1 MEAKTEIMQE
11 ITPSR
16 RKETKTITPDLELTK
31 KFLAS
36 LAPTATEFVFQT
48 FDDQEDRKD
57 RSLARVISGP
67 PEKVAGQ
74 LTALNRRGAGVFV
87 TVNKTVNGSRKKT
100 DIIGYRAI
108 FREADEPNLPA
119 LPITPQIVVETSPG
133 KHHEYLLLADC
144 DDGDTWDSIMAT
156 MVHEYGSDPNAKDRS
171 RVLRLPGFYHQKN
184 PDQPHLVRIVQESGE
199 TRYSLAE
206 IAKLIPPAQK
216 PEKRI
221 PACSVVIS
229 NQYGRRALANELAD
243 LSGTPEGSRNNQLN
257 KSAYSLGQLVAGGEL
272 EQSQVQTA
280 LLSAAV
286 GIGLMESEARQTIGS
301 GIESGVKKPRSA
313 PADGS
318 PRTIK
323 QIDEP
328 GSAGD
333 GQLVLDPADPFSN
346 AQAFIKKLYCCE
358 SIRTLQFW
366 QGIFYSWT
374 GAAYSQMPADDIRA
388 ALYDFLT
395 NSLIDGQKGTK
406 PFRPNRHRVADL
418 HDSLKAA
425 ANLSREY
432 TPPCWLQ
439 DTGKPDAAEL
449 IALSNG
455 LLHLPTRTLHKADP
469 TFFTTSSLPF
479 NYESNVTEPT
489 AWHHFLKTIWPDD
502 HEAISTLQEIFGL
515 LLTSDTTQQKIFL
528 IVGPLRSGKG
538 TIARVLTALLGQ
550 HNVAG
555 PTLASLSQSF
565 GLAPL
570 IGKKL
575 AVIADARLG
584 SRADQ
589 HAITERLLS
598 ISGEDSLSI
607 PRKFMMD
614 YTAKLDVRFMIL
626 SNELPRLADTSGAL
640 ASRFIVI
647 TMTKS
652 FFGKEDPGL
661 TKRLLT
667 ELPGIL
673 NWAIDGWQRLNE
685 RGHFIQ
691 PKSSNEAI
699 RELADLSSP
708 ISAFIRD
715 NCILDPA
722 AEVECSRLYLGWKD
736 WCEEQGR
743 DYPGTVQTF
752 GRDLRAAVPSL
763 KTSQPKR
770 GDERVRTYVGITL
783 KTLWN
788 AMERAHNHCTR
799 KSENNEL
806 IYTKN
811 RNAMERVPLRA
822 EIPEREVEL

>member
-1 MEAKTEIMQE
+1 MEAMKSKMTTAAQQ
-11 ITPSR
+11 SG
-16 RKETKTITPDLELTK
+16 RKAKQDLAQAR
-31 KFLAS
+31 KFLS
-36 LAPTATEFVFQT
+36 ILDPTAKEFVFQT
-48 FDDQEDRKD
+48 FDDAKD
-57 RSLARVISGP
+57 EKNPVLSKVINGSLD
-67 PEKVAGQ
+67 KVADQ
-74 LTALNRRGAGVFV
+74 LTRLNNQGAGIFV
-87 TVNKTVNGSRKKT
+87 VVNKGGRLKK
-100 DIIGYRAI
+100 DIAEYRTM
-108 FREADEPNLPA
+108 FREADDPGLEPLP
-119 LPITPQIVVETSPG
+119 LEPQCVVETSPG
-133 KHHEYLLLADC
+133 KKHEYLLISPGC
-144 DDGDTWDSIMAT
+144 TDGDTWDGIIKT
-156 MVHEYGSDPNAKDRS
+156 MIIKHGSDPNAKDRS
-171 RVLRLPGFYHQKN
+171 RVLRVPGFYHQKN

-301 GIESGVKKPRSA
+301 GIESGMKKPRSA

-318 PRTIK
+318 SRTIK

-328 GSAGD
+328 RSAGD

-366 QGIFYSWT
+366 QGNFYSWT

-439 DTGKPDAAEL
+439 DTGKPNAAEL

-589 HAITERLLS
+589 HSITERLLS